1 MQIAREVR
9 LARALTGWDTIAP
22 MGGMSAARRG
32 LTLAV
37 ILAAMGASDAKGLD
51 PDLRLSQLQVTQ
63 WNRERGFPATTVL
76 RLVQTADGSLWI
88 GTGFGLVRFDGRR
101 FTAYKRATHPGLPSD
116 NVAALAVEGEVLWVG
131 TAAGLARLERGE
143 LVRVTAG
150 VPEERIDHVWLDRGG
165 GLWVATGRQVFRR
178 EGEAFVLVR
187 DANGAP
193 TGQARSFVQTAD
205 GSIWMNGPPLRR
217 WRDGRVEPVD
227 VGDEIRLVV
236 DDGKGGF
243 FAIGSKELLLY
254 LIHI

>member
-88 GTGFGLVRFDGRR
+88 GTGF
-101 FTAYKRATHPGLPSD
+101 
-116 NVAALAVEGEVLWVG
+116 
-131 TAAGLARLERGE
+131 
-143 LVRVTAG
+143 
-150 VPEERIDHVWLDRGG
+150 
-165 GLWVATGRQVFRR
+165 
-178 EGEAFVLVR
+178 
-187 DANGAP
+187 
-193 TGQARSFVQTAD
+193 
-205 GSIWMNGPPLRR
+205 
-217 WRDGRVEPVD
+217 
-227 VGDEIRLVV
+227 
-236 DDGKGGF
+236 
-243 FAIGSKELLLY
+243 
-254 LIHI
+254 